1 MKTMKKQSVIT
12 IILCIL
18 LAAVII
24 LSLAGVK
31 AQNGGSFAGLTV
43 RDNEVSSP
51 VSVNPLYVP
60 DEYAF
65 PSVPKD

>member
-1 MKTMKKQSVIT
+1 MKTIKKQSIITVI
-12 IILCIL
+12 LFIL
-18 LAAVII
+18 LAAVIV
-24 LSLAGVK
+24 LSVTGVS
-31 AQNGGSFAGLTV
+31 AQNGGSFAGNTV

-65 PSVPKD
+65 PSVPK

>member
-1 MKTMKKQSVIT
+1 MKIMKKQTVIT
-12 IILCIL
+12 IILCVL
-18 LAAVII
+18 LAAVIV
-24 LSLAGVK
+24 LSIAGFN
-31 AQNGGSFAGLTV
+31 AQNGGSFAGQTV

-65 PSVPKD
+65 PSVPD